1 MRRCRWIEI
10 AGLLSCV
17 FWAIGGIAQVD
28 TVEVR
33 VFGGQR
39 DDRGLRLVELVNG
52 EVLALCTT
60 NSTTDEEPH
69 AWLHRF
75 DSLVNLV
82 WDATISDSPLLQPVD
97 VVEHGSGFMTVLGMR
112 YASASAAY
120 DWGWYTL
127 DSSGN
132 PISETQWGSEAWDIP
147 ARILERNDSL
157 WSLGTTYAS
166 GSSDILVTLH
176 TWDEDAWLYQGSWSW
191 DSGEAEEVSD
201 AAFLGASIAVAT
213 TSNGQAHCTVFHPS
227 NGDMEWTYATPF
239 DIPTTSKAIDV
250 RDSAVVMLFNADT
263 SDGERLGFVC
273 LNVAGDVSLESIPGS
288 GVDLAGEDIAWY
300 SPNNFATVAATS
312 QLGLGE
318 GDWLFSRWTDT
329 GVWQGGPTFGTP
341 YDEIP
346 SAILNT
352 SDGRIWM
359 MGFSDGYSNGRD
371 DVYLLVT
378 PSPQVGNNDI
388 FINIQTHIANN
399 TVEIQEPAKEQSI
412 EVYPNPV
419 TDFFTI
425 VHARPAES
433 WELVDAV
440 GRRVLQGLGSTGD
453 ASGLVP
459 GHYLLQLDE
468 SKKTTPVWVVR

>member
-1 MRRCRWIEI
+1 
-10 AGLLSCV
+10 
-17 FWAIGGIAQVD
+17 
-28 TVEVR
+28 
-33 VFGGQR
+33 
-39 DDRGLRLVELVNG
+39 LV
-52 EVLALCTT
+52 
-60 NSTTDEEPH
+60 
-69 AWLHRF
+69 
-75 DSLVNLV
+75 
-82 WDATISDSPLLQPVD
+82 
-97 VVEHGSGFMTVLGMR
+97 
-112 YASASAAY
+112 
-120 DWGWYTL
+120 
-127 DSSGN
+127 
-132 PISETQWGSEAWDIP
+132 
-147 ARILERNDSL
+147 RNDSL

-263 SDGERLGFVC
+263 PDGERLGFVC

-453 ASGLVP
+453 ASRLDP

-468 SKKTTPVWVVR
+468 SKKTIPVWVVR